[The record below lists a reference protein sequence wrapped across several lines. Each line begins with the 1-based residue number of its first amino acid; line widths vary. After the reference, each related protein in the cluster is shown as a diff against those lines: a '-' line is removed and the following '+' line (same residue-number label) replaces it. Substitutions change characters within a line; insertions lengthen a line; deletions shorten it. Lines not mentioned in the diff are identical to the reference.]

1 VIVTTLR
8 ISNLSFTGEG
18 ELLFTGRDEL
28 PLVRMFQF
36 GETIADEQ
44 ELIPSAFSV
53 AE

>member
-1 VIVTTLR
+1 VIVTTLQ
-8 ISNLSFTGEG
+8 ISNLSFTG
-18 ELLFTGRDEL
+18 RDDL